1 MAGLIPQS
9 FIDDLLNRT
18 DIIDVVSS
26 RIQLKKTGNCSQ
38 VTKLKIHWIE
48 RSDMATGRV

>member
-1 MAGLIPQS
+1 MATTLESQTVLA
-9 FIDDLLNRT
+9 LLHRY
-18 DIIDVVSS
+18 
-26 RIQLKKTGNCSQ
+26 IQLKKTGNCSQ